1 MVLIASLVRPAMC
14 CEATQP
20 RRGQAS
26 FLPDLLFSSAPWEVS
41 AFLDPCGVPRQ
52 RHQPINAIRL
62 STPKAILSAVL
73 KSAEKSSIGLNKK
86 APSGLTMVA
95 YVGELS

>member
-1 MVLIASLVRPAMC
+1 MC

-73 KSAEKSSIGLNKK
+73 KSAEKSSIGLNYGRLCRGTVLG
-86 APSGLTMVA
+86 SFD
-95 YVGELS
+95 